1 MSYIEFHEY
10 SKKLKGV
17 EVLKNVNLQLKK
29 GNVYLVKGPNGSGKT
44 MLLRAICGLIRP
56 SEGYVV
62 VDGKRMGVDASF
74 PESVGVVIES
84 PGFYNR
90 YTGFEN
96 LKILAE
102 IKKEIGDEEIKKAMN
117 RVGLNPDDLRT
128 YKKYSLGMK
137 QRLAIAQ
144 AIMEMPDILL
154 LDEPTNALDRD
165 GVSLVR
171 QLIQEENQRG
181 STIVIASHN
190 VDDFEDLAN
199 GVIEVFDGVCYEK

>member
-17 EVLKNVNLQLKK
+17 EVLKNVNLRLKK

-62 VDGKRMGVDASF
+62 VDGKRIGVDASF

-199 GVIEVFDGVCYEK
+199 GVIEVFDGVCYEA